1 MSLLLQYTGARK
13 GHENNVSEKKE
24 SQKVKKNELLI
35 TVKEMEGKRTT
46 TRRERG
52 EEVKVHRQN
61 EGRRARFQGLLSSLI
76 G

>member
-1 MSLLLQYTGARK
+1 M
-13 GHENNVSEKKE
+13 

-35 TVKEMEGKRTT
+35 TAKEMEGKRTT

-52 EEVKVHRQN
+52 QEVKVHRQN
-61 EGRRARFQGLLSSLI
+61 EGRRARFQGVLSSLI